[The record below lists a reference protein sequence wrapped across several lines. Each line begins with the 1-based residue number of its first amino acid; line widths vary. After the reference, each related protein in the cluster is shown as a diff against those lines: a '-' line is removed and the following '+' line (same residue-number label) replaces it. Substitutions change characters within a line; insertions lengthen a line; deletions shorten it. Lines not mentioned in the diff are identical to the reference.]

1 VQVVAM
7 LGRIVSLPHRRGIG
21 RVVTALAVVLS
32 GVVAAAPAV
41 SAAQATQAGHST
53 QSGRPS
59 PGWVA
64 TWGGSAMSP
73 SALVSTVQTL
83 DDQTVRDIVHTSVG
97 GTALR
102 IRVSNAFGDRT
113 VTIAA
118 ATVARQVSG
127 AEIDP
132 ATLRAVSFGGHRSV
146 RLPRG
151 AVALSD
157 PVRMTVPALSNLA
170 VSLYL
175 PGATGPATY
184 HQDAR
189 QTNYLAAGDR
199 TAAAGGA
206 AFGTTVGTWFFL
218 DAVQV
223 RTTAPGAIIAVGDSI
238 TDGFNS
244 TIDANNRWPDVLA
257 RRLAARHGRSAPA
270 VVNEG
275 ISGNRVLSDSVCLGE
290 DLLSRLGRD
299 AFSHPGARA
308 MVLLEGVNDLGF
320 SQLPN
325 ADCSAPNTNVT
336 PDQLIR
342 AYKEVIRRAHARGL
356 RIYGGTILPFRGA
369 GYWDAVAERK
379 RLVVNDWIRGSR
391 AFDGVIDFATVMAA
405 PGDPELLN
413 PAFDSGDHLHPNDA
427 TRPWRPR
434 STACSNLGA
443 AANLGPPG
451 TDMRTTR
458 RESGSGSGSRVTGL
472 C

>member
-1 VQVVAM
+1 VIAV
-7 LGRIVSLPHRRGIG
+7 LGRIVSLPLRRRLG
-21 RVVTALAVVLS
+21 RVALFLAVVLS
-32 GVVAAAPAV
+32 GAGAVAAGPAA
-41 SAAQATQAGHST
+41 SAARSAHPA
-53 QSGRPS
+53 
-59 PGWVA
+59 GWVS

-83 DDQTVRDIVHTSVG
+83 DDQTVRNIVHTSVG

-118 ATVARQVSG
+118 ATVARQASG

-132 ATLRAVSFGGHRSV
+132 ATVRALTFGGHRSV
-146 RLPRG
+146 RLHRG
-151 AVALSD
+151 AAALSD
-157 PVRMTVPALSNLA
+157 PVRMTVPALGNLA

-184 HQDAR
+184 HQDAQ
-189 QTNYLAAGDR
+189 QTNYLAAGDQ
-199 TAAAGGA
+199 TAAAGGE
-206 AFGTTVGTWFFL
+206 AFDTTVGTWFFL

-223 RTTAPGAIIAVGDSI
+223 RTTAPGAILAVGDSI

-244 TIDANNRWPDVLA
+244 TVDANNRWPDVLA
-257 RRLAARHGRSAPA
+257 RRLAAHHGRNAPA

-290 DLLSRLGRD
+290 DLLSRLRRD
-299 AFSHPGARA
+299 ALSQPGART

-342 AYKEVIRRAHARGL
+342 AYKEVIRQAHARGL

-369 GYWDAVAERK
+369 SYWDAAAEQK
-379 RLVVNDWIRGSR
+379 RLVVNDWIRGSH
-391 AFDGVIDFATVMAA
+391 AFDGVVDFAAVMAA

-427 TRPWRPR
+427 GYATM
-434 STACSNLGA
+434 AGA
-443 AANLGPPG
+443 VERAL
-451 TDMRTTR
+451 
-458 RESGSGSGSRVTGL
+458 
-472 C
+472 

>member
-1 VQVVAM
+1 MIAV
-7 LGRIVSLPHRRGIG
+7 LGRTVSLPLRRRIG
-21 RVVTALAVVLS
+21 QVVLS
-32 GVVAAAPAV
+32 LAVILSGVGAVAAGPAA
-41 SAAQATQAGHST
+41 SAARSARPAGWIS
-53 QSGRPS
+53 
-59 PGWVA
+59 

-83 DDQTVRDIVHTSVG
+83 DDQTVRNIVHTSVG

-118 ATVARQVSG
+118 ATVARQASG
-127 AEIDP
+127 AEINP
-132 ATLRAVSFGGHRSV
+132 ATVHALTFGGHRSL

-151 AVALSD
+151 AAALSD

-175 PGATGPATY
+175 PDATGPATY
-184 HQDAR
+184 HQDAQ

-199 TAAAGGA
+199 TAATGA
-206 AFGTTVGTWFFL
+206 DAFGTTVGTWFFL

-223 RTTAPGAIIAVGDSI
+223 RTTASGAILAVGDSI

-244 TIDANNRWPDVLA
+244 TVDANNRWPDVLA
-257 RRLAARHGRSAPA
+257 RRLAAHHGRDAPA

-290 DLLSRLGRD
+290 DLLSRLRRD
-299 AFSHPGARA
+299 AFSQPGARA

-320 SQLPN
+320 SQLPD

-342 AYKEVIRRAHARGL
+342 AYREVIHQAHARGL

-369 GYWDAVAERK
+369 TYWDSAAEQK

-391 AFDGVIDFATVMAA
+391 AFDGVVDFAAVMAA

-427 TRPWRPR
+427 GY
-434 STACSNLGA
+434 AAMA
-443 AANLGPPG
+443 AAVERAL
-451 TDMRTTR
+451 
-458 RESGSGSGSRVTGL
+458 
-472 C
+472 